1 MRIANLQGKKKAGET
16 SPSLKSILR
25 KLDEDE
31 DLESITQMD
40 FQESI
45 GRGKIAMTVE
55 REKKGKIP
63 ALANLA
69 GYAFDILERNGNLN
83 PTYRVSIDQHFWS

>member
-1 MRIANLQGKKKAGET
+1 MRIANLQGKRKAGET

-69 GYAFDILERNGNLN
+69 EVCIR
-83 PTYRVSIDQHFWS
+83 HFREKRKSQSDLQSKY

>member
-1 MRIANLQGKKKAGET
+1 MQIYKAKKKAGET
-16 SPSLKSILR
+16 SPSLKPILR
-25 KLDEDE
+25 KLNEDD

-40 FQESI
+40 FQEGI
-45 GRGKIAMTVE
+45 GRGKIVMTIQ

-69 GYAFDILERNGNLN
+69 EVCIR
-83 PTYRVSIDQHFWS
+83 HFRQKRKSQSDLQSKY